1 MNNFSVFAYCW
12 LAISHLHQVGQQEK
26 YAGVSNINKHETMI
40 NPADY
45 TKLVWKDEFDKPF
58 LDSEKWEME
67 VGKNSQLIIQ
77 AKKQKYKSAQYT
89 SARIRTKNKG
99 DWRAGKIE
107 VIKIFIA
114 HFLTILTNTFTK
126 ISVFFPFKLYVF
138 EIRTYQLISVF

>member
-1 MNNFSVFAYCW
+1 
-12 LAISHLHQVGQQEK
+12 
-26 YAGVSNINKHETMI
+26 MI

-45 TKLVWKDEFDKPF
+45 TKLVWKDEFVKPF

-67 VGKNSQLIIQ
+67 VGEKWFNHELQAYTISKQNVYIKNSQLIIQ

>member
-1 MNNFSVFAYCW
+1 
-12 LAISHLHQVGQQEK
+12 
-26 YAGVSNINKHETMI
+26 MI

-99 DWRAGKIE
+99 DWRAGKIQ
-107 VIKIFIA
+107 VIKNFIA